1 MAKAKEAVRPQLK
14 PVEPPVPA
22 YPLVA
27 MPPPPPAYTVVARRY
42 RPKQFADLIG
52 QEHVALALTNALQ
65 SGRIAHAYLFTGARG
80 VGKTS
85 AARILAKALN
95 CEKGPT
101 PTPCD
106 RCDICLGV
114 AAGDDVDVI
123 EIDGASNNK
132 VEEIRDL
139 KQNVGFRPTRARF
152 KVYIIDEVHMLSNS
166 AFNALLKTLE
176 EPPPHVK
183 FIFATTEVQKILVT
197 ILSRCQRFDFATVN
211 ATRIFETLRHI
222 VGKEGLEAED
232 DALRIVA
239 RRANGSMRDSQTL
252 LDQLLGSCDGKLTAA
267 RVHAVIGTAAEDR
280 VAELA
285 EAILRGDAKR
295 GIELVTDASE
305 RGLQLGEVL
314 DQLVEFWRGLML
326 VAVGGPTTDLGDVS
340 PLVRE
345 KIVAGAAGAS
355 VDAVLA
361 GLDVLTSAKA
371 KMRGSSH
378 TQVLLELAVVR
389 LSRLKEMLAVG
400 DIAQWV
406 SANPGASVPAPTR
419 PAPAAASPKPSPSV
433 AEAAKKK
440 PLTEP
445 EVKAIPQPVFL
456 EVSHDELPKLWA
468 KLIQDVGPIL
478 AAQLRQL
485 PGLPALSGPNALAIR
500 VPSGYNAVYE
510 TIRGERTLDVLRI
523 ALRKS
528 TGKDVA
534 VAVELQA
541 AVALT
546 TTPAA
551 TVPPPSASQGRR
563 QELLQ
568 LPFLK
573 AAVSILGAQLM
584 KAEDGFDPTAEPV
597 ASPVAAAAVA
607 DTEDDDAVTDIPPPP
622 DPD

>member
-1 MAKAKEAVRPQLK
+1 MAKAKEATKPQPQPK
-14 PVEPPVPA
+14 PAPPPVSDGPA
-22 YPLVA
+22 VA
-27 MPPPPPAYTVVARRY
+27 VPPPPPAYTVVARRY

-52 QEHVALALTNALQ
+52 QEHVAHALTNALQ

-95 CEKGPT
+95 CENGPT

-106 RCDICLGV
+106 ACDICRGI

-211 ATRIFETLRHI
+211 ATKIFDTLRHI

-252 LDQLLGSCDGKLTAA
+252 LDQLLGSCEGTLTTA
-267 RVHAVIGTAAEDR
+267 RVHELIGTAAEER

-285 EAILRGDAKR
+285 EAILAGDAKR
-295 GIELVTDASE
+295 GIELVADAAA

-326 VAVGGPTTDLGDVS
+326 VAVGGPAVDLGDTS

-345 KIVAGAAGAS
+345 KIASGAAGTN

-361 GLDVLTSAKA
+361 GLDVLTAAKA

-389 LSRLKEMLAVG
+389 LSRLKDMLAVAEV
-400 DIAQWV
+400 AQWV
-406 SANPGASVPAPTR
+406 SSSPAGGGATPARPTSPR
-419 PAPAAASPKPSPSV
+419 PLPAAT
-433 AEAAKKK
+433 EMAKKK
-440 PLTEP
+440 PLTEA
-445 EVKAIPQPVFL
+445 EVKAATPPAFL
-456 EVSHDELPKLWA
+456 ELSHESLSKVWEKL
-468 KLIQDVGPIL
+468 KQDVGPIL
-478 AAQLRQL
+478 AAQLRQI
-485 PGLPALSGPNALAIR
+485 PGLPAISGPNALAIR
-500 VPSGYNAVYE
+500 VPAGYNGVYE
-510 TIRGERTLDVLRI
+510 SLRVERTLDVLRI

-534 VAVELQA
+534 VSVELQA
-541 AVALT
+541 AAILST
-546 TTPAA
+546 TTVP

-563 QELLQ
+563 QEMLQ

-584 KAEDGFDPTAEPV
+584 KAEDGFDPLAVPLSLPTTAT
-597 ASPVAAAAVA
+597 A
-607 DTEDDDAVTDIPPPP
+607 TEDDENEDTPPPSP
-622 DPD
+622 DSDPD

>member
-1 MAKAKEAVRPQLK
+1 MAKAKEAVRPQPK
-14 PVEPPVPA
+14 PV
-22 YPLVA
+22 
-27 MPPPPPAYTVVARRY
+27 PPPTSAGVAPESAQASGYTVVARRY

-52 QEHVALALTNALQ
+52 QEHVAQALTNALQ

-106 RCDICLGV
+106 RCDICLGI

-211 ATRIFETLRHI
+211 ATKIFETLKHI

-252 LDQLLGSCDGKLTAA
+252 LDQLLGSCEGKLTAA
-267 RVHAVIGTAAEDR
+267 RVHELIGTAAEDR

-285 EAILRGDAKR
+285 EAILRGDARR
-295 GIELVTDASE
+295 GIELVTEASE

-326 VAVGGPTTDLGDVS
+326 VAVGGPTTELGDVS

-345 KIVAGAAGAS
+345 KIVAGVAGAS

-361 GLDVLTSAKA
+361 GLDVLTAAKA

-389 LSRLKEMLAVG
+389 LARLKEMLSVAE
-400 DIAQWV
+400 IAQWV
-406 SANPGASVPAPTR
+406 SASPGTGAAPPPR
-419 PAPAAASPKPSPSV
+419 PAAPVSPKPSPS
-433 AEAAKKK
+433 APEAAKKK

-445 EVKAIPQPVFL
+445 EVKANPQPAVL
-456 EVSHDELPKLWA
+456 ELSYETLPKVWE
-468 KLIQDVGPIL
+468 KVIQEVKGFL
-478 AAQLRQL
+478 AAQLRQV
-485 PGLPALSGPNALAIR
+485 PGLPAISGPNALAIR

-510 TIRGERTLDVLRI
+510 AIRMERNLEVLRVT
-523 ALRKS
+523 LRKV

-534 VAVELQA
+534 VSVELLA

-546 TTPAA
+546 ATPAA
-551 TVPPPSASQGRR
+551 AAPPPSASQGRR

-573 AAVSILGAQLM
+573 SAVSVLGAQLM
-584 KAEDGFDPTAEPV
+584 KAEDGFDPTAAPPAV
-597 ASPVAAAAVA
+597 PAVTPAAAN
-607 DTEDDDAVTDIPPPP
+607 TDDDADDTPDSPPPP

>member
-1 MAKAKEAVRPQLK
+1 MAKAKEAARPQ
-14 PVEPPVPA
+14 PRPAPPA
-22 YPLVA
+22 AAGVA
-27 MPPPPPAYTVVARRY
+27 LPPPPPAYTVLARRY

-52 QEHVALALTNALQ
+52 QEHVAQALTNALQ

-95 CEKGPT
+95 CENGPT

-106 RCDICLGV
+106 QCDICLGI

-139 KQNVGFRPTRARF
+139 KQNVGFRPTRARY

-211 ATRIFETLRHI
+211 ATRIFETLKHI

-252 LDQLLGSCDGKLTAA
+252 LDQLLGSCEGKLTAA
-267 RVHAVIGTAAEDR
+267 RVHELIGTAAEDR

-285 EAILRGDAKR
+285 GAILAGDAKR
-295 GIELVTDASE
+295 GIELVSEASE

-345 KIVAGAAGAS
+345 KIASGAAGTS

-361 GLDVLTSAKA
+361 GLDVLTAAKA

-400 DIAQWV
+400 EIAQWV
-406 SANPGASVPAPTR
+406 TQGPATGGAAPPRPSR
-419 PAPAAASPKPSPSV
+419 PATDPKPSPS
-433 AEAAKKK
+433 ATEAAKKK

-445 EVKAIPQPVFL
+445 EVRVNPPPAFL
-456 EVSHDELPKLWA
+456 DVSYETLPKLWV

-485 PGLPALSGPNALAIR
+485 PGLPAITGPNALVIR
-500 VPSGYNAVYE
+500 VPAGYSTAYE
-510 TIRGERTLDVLRI
+510 GLRAERTVDVIRI

-528 TGKDVA
+528 TGQDVS
-534 VAVELQA
+534 VSVELQA
-541 AVALT
+541 AVVLST
-546 TTPAA
+546 TSTP

-573 AAVSILGAQLM
+573 SAVSVLGAQLM
-584 KAEDGFDPTAEPV
+584 KAEDGFDPLAEPI
-597 ASPVAAAAVA
+597 ALPTAAAGA
-607 DTEDDDAVTDIPPPP
+607 DDDDDEDDTPDPPPPP